1 MVALAATVDH
11 VDVQRRRL
19 LGQREDVVRTAVGRR
34 CVQEVDERDHRDDPA
49 RAIGAGR
56 HRCGLE
62 VAGDRQE
69 AGGLVGV
76 QLDPLPVVVDE
87 RDLRHRPNLP
97 PGSRLSVVRPHGP
110 AYAPPMRAAV
120 FPGDGSIEIA
130 ERPSPTPGPGEVLVR
145 VHGAGLNRADL
156 VQRAGF
162 YPAPP
167 GVPADIPG
175 MEFSGEVAAIGDGV
189 DGLRAG
195 DRVFGIVG
203 GGAQAEELVAPE
215 SCCVVVPA
223 HLDPVEAG
231 GIPEGF
237 ITPHDAMRTR
247 AGLQPGEHVL
257 VHAVGS
263 GVGTAVVQLAKALG
277 NTVTGTARTPDKL
290 ERAAAL
296 GLDHGV
302 LAPDPFDAPT
312 LGQAVLDAGGHADV
326 VVELVGGGYLDVDLA
341 VTAVQGRIVVVGT
354 LAGGNVEVPLL
365 TLMSKRLALHGT
377 VLRARSIEQKAAATA
392 AFAAE
397 VLPLLHDQQLQPVV
411 DRILPLDAA
420 A

>member
-1 MVALAATVDH
+1 
-11 VDVQRRRL
+11 
-19 LGQREDVVRTAVGRR
+19 
-34 CVQEVDERDHRDDPA
+34 
-49 RAIGAGR
+49 
-56 HRCGLE
+56 
-62 VAGDRQE
+62 
-69 AGGLVGV
+69 
-76 QLDPLPVVVDE
+76 
-87 RDLRHRPNLP
+87 
-97 PGSRLSVVRPHGP
+97 
-110 AYAPPMRAAV
+110 MRAVV

-130 ERPSPTPGPGEVLVR
+130 ARPSPTPGPGEVLVR

-156 VQRAGF
+156 VQQAGF

-167 GVPADIPG
+167 GVPADIG
-175 MEFSGEVAAIGDGV
+175 GLEFSGEVTATGDGI
-189 DGLRAG
+189 DGLRPG

-203 GGAQAEELVAPE
+203 GGAQAEELVVPE
-215 SCCVVVPA
+215 SCCVIVPP
-223 HLDPVEAG
+223 HLDLVEAG
-231 GIPEGF
+231 GVPEVF
-237 ITPHDAMRTR
+237 ITAHDAMRTR
-247 AGLQPGEHVL
+247 AGLQPGDHVL

-277 NTVTGTARTPDKL
+277 NTVTGTARTADKL

-326 VVELVGGGYLDVDLA
+326 VIELVGGGYLDVDLA
-341 VTAVQGRIVVVGT
+341 VAAVQGRIVVVGT
-354 LAGGNVEVPLL
+354 LAGGNVEVPLM

-397 VLPLLHDQQLQPVV
+397 VLPLLHDRKLQPVV
-411 DRILPLDAA
+411 DRVFPLDAA
-420 A
+420 AEAYALMASNTTFGKVILSPV

>member
-1 MVALAATVDH
+1 
-11 VDVQRRRL
+11 
-19 LGQREDVVRTAVGRR
+19 
-34 CVQEVDERDHRDDPA
+34 
-49 RAIGAGR
+49 
-56 HRCGLE
+56 
-62 VAGDRQE
+62 
-69 AGGLVGV
+69 
-76 QLDPLPVVVDE
+76 
-87 RDLRHRPNLP
+87 
-97 PGSRLSVVRPHGP
+97 
-110 AYAPPMRAAV
+110 MRAVV

-130 ERPSPTPGPGEVLVR
+130 DRPSPTPGPGEVLVR

-175 MEFSGEVAAIGDGV
+175 MEFSGEVAATGDGV

-203 GGAQAEELVAPE
+203 GGAQAEALVAPE
-215 SCCVVVPA
+215 SCCVIVPP

-231 GIPEGF
+231 GIPEVF
-237 ITPHDAMRTR
+237 ITAHDAMRTR

-263 GVGTAVVQLAKALG
+263 GVGTAVVQLAKAFG

-302 LAPDPFDAPT
+302 LAPNPFDAPT
-312 LGQAVLDAGGHADV
+312 LGQAVLDAGGHVDV

-420 A
+420 AEAYDLMASNTTFGKVILSPA